1 MLNTFFQAAFEKGS
15 RLRVIILIC
24 VALTVITTAV
34 YIQVGSFEFIN
45 IDDNIYVTENTHVA
59 KGITVE
65 NIIWA
70 FTCVDSEYW
79 HPILWLSHM
88 ACVQFFGMNP
98 AGHHLTNVA
107 IHVISALLLFILLY
121 RLTGKPWQSSFVAAL
136 FALHPMHVE
145 SVAWVTEKKDVLS
158 AFFWFSTLL
167 MYAEFTVKRKRV
179 FYVLSLFLFI
189 LGLMSKPM
197 LVTLPLVMLM
207 LDFWPLGRY
216 RYEEREPELR
226 EVLTRIKK
234 LIIEKI
240 PFFTCSLLSCL
251 ITIYSFGN
259 TGAIRRHDFTSFV
272 MCLENAAI
280 AYVKYIGKTIWPQK
294 LAIIYPFPLSIPL
307 WEVIGSL
314 LILLIIS
321 VASLRVWRRHPYLV
335 VGWFWFLITLLP
347 VIGLIKG
354 GTRIAMAD
362 RFSYIPSIGLFIM
375 SAWGGATLTKSLKYR
390 KYKLGLLACAVV
402 ITSAALTYKQLGYW
416 KNSITLHR
424 RTLQITKNNPMMNL
438 YLGAA
443 LAKNGDFDAAS
454 QELLV
459 ATEYY
464 YNSGVDYFNKGN
476 MDEAIDMF
484 TDAISVTPDYMD
496 THNKLGVAL
505 ARRGYIDE
513 AIQEFREEL
522 RIHPDNM
529 DAEKNMK
536 LALGQKNMQN
546 PVCK

>member
-1 MLNTFFQAAFEKGS
+1 M
-15 RLRVIILIC
+15 IILIC

-34 YIQVGSFEFIN
+34 YMQVGTFDFIN
-45 IDDNIYVTENTHVA
+45 IDDNAYVTENTHVA

-88 ACVQFFGMNP
+88 ACVQSFGMNP

-107 IHVISALLLFILLY
+107 IHVISALLLFILLD

-167 MYAEFTVKRKRV
+167 MYAEFMVKRKRV
-179 FYVLSLFLFI
+179 FYVLSLFFFI

-207 LDFWPLGRY
+207 LDFWPLGLY
-216 RYEEREPELR
+216 RYEEREPEFR

-240 PFFTCSLLSCL
+240 PFFACSLLSCL
-251 ITIYSFGN
+251 ITMYSFGN
-259 TGAIRRHDFTSFV
+259 TGALRKHDYTSFV
-272 MCLENAAI
+272 LCLKNAVI

-294 LAIIYPFPLSIPL
+294 LAIVYPFPLSIPL

-314 LILLIIS
+314 SILLIIS
-321 VASLRVWRRHPYLV
+321 VASFRVWRRHPYLV

-354 GTRIAMAD
+354 GFHIAMAD
-362 RFSYIPSIGLFIM
+362 RFSYIPGIGLFIM
-375 SAWGGATLTKSLKYR
+375 AAWGAASLAKNLKYR
-390 KYKLGLLACAVV
+390 KPILCLLAGGIV
-402 ITSAALTYKQLGYW
+402 IASTAITNKQLGYW
-416 KNSITLHR
+416 KNSITLYKHA
-424 RTLQITKNNPMMNL
+424 LQVTKNNPIINISL
-438 YLGAA
+438 AAA
-443 LAKNGDFDAAS
+443 LAKNGDFDAAY
-454 QELLV
+454 QEKLV
-459 ATEYY
+459 AAESYY
-464 YNSGVDYFNKGN
+464 SLGIAYFNEGN
-476 MDEAIDMF
+476 IDEAIYQF
-484 TDAISVTPDYMD
+484 IAVIKAIPGYRDA
-496 THNKLGVAL
+496 HNKLGVAL
-505 ARRGYIDE
+505 AVRGYIDE
-513 AIQEFREEL
+513 AINEFREEL
-522 RIHPDNM
+522 RFHPDNL

-536 LALGQKNMQN
+536 LALGRKNAQN
-546 PVCK
+546 EVKQ